1 MTINLKETP
10 YITQPPPTKTKPI
23 FQIVSKNKLFFMF
36 WLTLGYYLLYWT
48 YKNWKTYR
56 VTTNAKILPFIRT
69 LFGLFFIYSLLMKID
84 HQLKTHNKEYKW
96 SPRLLASGLIISGCI
111 AIYCFLPFEGLG
123 DGYLLPVTN
132 LILDSYCLLQVQ
144 SAINHLSNDP
154 QGQQNANITLA
165 NCAWVSSMWLGVF
178 LWGIVEI
185 TICNPY
191 YRYRF
196 DSPTRWTF
204 CNMSAVDIFKATTKS
219 LARKYSS

>member
-111 AIYCFLPFEGLG
+111 AIYCLLPFEGLG

-185 TICNPY
+185 TTCNPY

-196 DSPTRWTF
+196 DSPTRWAF

>member
-1 MTINLKETP
+1 
-10 YITQPPPTKTKPI
+10 
-23 FQIVSKNKLFFMF
+23 
-36 WLTLGYYLLYWT
+36 
-48 YKNWKTYR
+48 
-56 VTTNAKILPFIRT
+56 
-69 LFGLFFIYSLLMKID
+69 MKID

-111 AIYCFLPFEGLG
+111 AIYCLLPFEGLG

-185 TICNPY
+185 TTCNPY

-196 DSPTRWTF
+196 DSPTRWAF